1 MHYDLYHTLIHHMM
15 MMMMMM
21 MMKYHM
27 PLPVAN
33 VSHDKTVGDDDD
45 DDDHMNIYIGRKLQ
59 FNSERGND

>member
-1 MHYDLYHTLIHHMM
+1 MMMIMM
-15 MMMMMM
+15 MMM
-21 MMKYHM
+21 YHM

-45 DDDHMNIYIGRKLQ
+45 DDNHMNICIYIGRKLQ